1 MKNTPKK
8 RGRKRLS
15 EETTDLN
22 KSKLSKTIKLEGEK
36 KIRGRK
42 VKNNKEAGK
51 KRTYKKRLG
60 RAQSTAS
67 DSDDEEDDEACAANG
82 CQKPTGQNV
91 DWVQCDGGC
100 EQWFHM
106 ACVGLSA
113 EDINEDEDYICIT
126 CSKST
131 TYENLDSRSSSPR
144 SPDSTQPSTS
154 KDIS

>member
-1 MKNTPKK
+1 MKSTPKK

-15 EETTDLN
+15 EEIESA
-22 KSKLSKTIKLEGEK
+22 KKGGKTVKVEGEK

-42 VKNNKEAGK
+42 VKDNKEVTNK
-51 KRTYKKRLG
+51 KRGKR
-60 RAQSTAS
+60 RIRHCQSTSAPS
-67 DSDDEEDDEACAANG
+67 DSDDDDDEACAANG

-126 CSKST
+126 CSKTT
-131 TYENLDSRSSSPR
+131 TYENLNDSRSSSPR

-154 KDIS
+154 KDFS